1 MGNDIIAHLIFFS
14 PTHILHVNIPTT
26 THFEIHTS
34 TQLVQQYILVWPAKR
49 YILVSINTSVS
60 FQIYRYFI
68 YLIYIYIYIYIC
80 VCVCV
85 RARTQYFLNTFTTN
99 HIWLF
104 FIGSNL
110 NLPLK

>member
-1 MGNDIIAHLIFFS
+1 MGNNIIAHLIFFS
-14 PTHILHVNIPTT
+14 PTHILHINIPTT

-34 TQLVQQYILVWPAKR
+34 TQLVQQYILVWPTKR

-68 YLIYIYIYIYIC
+68 YLIYIC

-85 RARTQYFLNTFTTN
+85 RACVHNIFSTLLQQIICGYFLLVL
-99 HIWLF
+99 I
-104 FIGSNL
+104 
-110 NLPLK
+110 